1 MPEKT
6 RPRQSIDLADRIAE
20 DIRRRELRP
29 GDAYLST
36 AEEARGMQVNGT
48 KANRALQLL
57 ARRRVLDRRQR
68 KGTFIAQPPSDPPGP
83 ALDVVHLLVQ
93 QDYLRTEGLLADGV
107 VLGIQGVLPSATLQ
121 FNFLPGGNE
130 ADYAD
135 RMIAEALRS
144 PRPE

>member
-1 MPEKT
+1 MAEKSG
-6 RPRQSIDLADRIAE
+6 PRQIIELADRIAE

-36 AEEARGMQVNGT
+36 AEVARVMQVNGT

-68 KGTFIAQPPSDPPGP
+68 KGTFIAPPPADADTPGP

-107 VLGIQGVLPSATLQ
+107 VLG
-121 FNFLPGGNE
+121 
-130 ADYAD
+130 
-135 RMIAEALRS
+135 
-144 PRPE
+144 